1 MLDRACAD
9 RIQESQTLC
18 VQVAFEAFH
27 RRSGQA
33 GHLLRDECYLP
44 VTPKQGQ
51 LFAFCFVFLSPP
63 ICWKNTQTLGSERSS
78 TCSEKAGSQARIEEE
93 AACVCTRGTMLDSPS
108 GHWGMCPPKGPQGC
122 ILGRRRAKQRPRA
135 GLPEGVSGTTS
146 RLLGRIGAFGAL
158 ALVNN
163 GKPWQRWYLFQG
175 MLGLGQDHVKG
186 CGDTQ

>member
-1 MLDRACAD
+1 M
-9 RIQESQTLC
+9 
-18 VQVAFEAFH
+18 AFEALH

-33 GHLLRDECYLP
+33 GHLLRDACYPL
-44 VTPKQGQ
+44 VTPKRGQ

-93 AACVCTRGTMLDSPS
+93 AACACTRGTMLDSPS
-108 GHWGMCPPKGPQGC
+108 GHWGMCPPRRLRAAFWGGGGPS
-122 ILGRRRAKQRPRA
+122 RD
-135 GLPEGVSGTTS
+135 PEWDFSGTAS
-146 RLLGRIGAFGAL
+146 SLLGRSGAFGAL

-163 GKPWQRWYLFQG
+163 GKPWQRWSPFQG

-186 CGDTQ
+186 YGDTR